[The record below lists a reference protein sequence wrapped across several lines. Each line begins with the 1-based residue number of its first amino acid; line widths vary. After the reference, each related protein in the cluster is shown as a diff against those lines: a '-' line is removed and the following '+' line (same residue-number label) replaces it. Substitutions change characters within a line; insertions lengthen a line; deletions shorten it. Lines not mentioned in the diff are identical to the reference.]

1 VPSPIVAVLAQHEP
15 LATKRLLRPFV
26 RLISISR
33 DACGGDAD
41 KFMILLTV
49 AIRTTEHPEFECLT
63 PERIASAEAP
73 PRLPCL
79 GLNMRSIAE
88 SMAMPRETTRRKVT
102 ELVNAGWLARDGAS
116 VQLTAKGYQELAPV
130 RQGMR
135 TLAAS
140 YWELV
145 SELLSGGP

>member
-1 VPSPIVAVLAQHEP
+1 MPSPITAVLAHHEP
-15 LATKRLLRPFV
+15 VATKRLLQPFV

-33 DACGGDAD
+33 EACGGDAD

-49 AIRTTEHPEFECLT
+49 AIRTTEHPEFACLT
-63 PERIASAEAP
+63 PERLANGES
-73 PRLPCL
+73 PRLPTL

-102 ELVNAGWLARDGAS
+102 ELVNAGWLAREGAS
-116 VQLTAKGYQELAPV
+116 VQLTAMGYQELAPV
-130 RQGMR
+130 RQGLR

-140 YWELV
+140 YWEIV